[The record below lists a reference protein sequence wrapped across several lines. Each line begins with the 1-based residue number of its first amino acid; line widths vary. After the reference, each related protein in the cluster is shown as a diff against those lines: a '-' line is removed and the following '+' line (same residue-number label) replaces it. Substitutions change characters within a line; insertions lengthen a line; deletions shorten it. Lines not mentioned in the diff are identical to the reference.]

1 MRVSIDWFDFL
12 NNKTCS
18 AHYAFAD
25 VVTLPQA
32 LTWLKNV
39 VQSMQLDY
47 EHIGQVVVDGY
58 NREDL
63 KAKLFCKSTFVVSR
77 KPYEHKDKDD
87 PRSWFCVAQH
97 YEYWSGNESW
107 GEYAQARH
115 YDSKDVAT
123 SIMEAIAMH
132 REFVYQVEEVD
143 EYGFVFEEVDGFVF
157 KEDRI

>member
-1 MRVSIDWFDFL
+1 MRVSIDWFEFL
-12 NNKTCS
+12 DVNTCS

-32 LTWLKNV
+32 LAWLKNV
-39 VQSMQLDY
+39 VQSMHLDY
-47 EHIGQVVVDGY
+47 EHISQVIVDGY

-77 KPYEHKDKDD
+77 KSYEHKDHNN
-87 PRSWFCVAQH
+87 SAY
-97 YEYWSGNESW
+97 YEYWNGNEPW
-107 GEYAQARH
+107 GEYMQARH
-115 YDSKDVAT
+115 YDSKDVAM

-143 EYGFVFEEVDGFVF
+143 EYGFVLKEVDGFVF
-157 KEDRI
+157 MEDRI